1 MEVRFYTSPNG
12 RSPVE
17 AEIDSL
23 PTQASAHVY
32 ELLEGI
38 ENHALNAPRVVFR
51 PIQGKL
57 WEIKMNLPGVGGYRI
72 FYCFLEKDLMPLL
85 HSYEKK
91 SQKAPRRHIETAM
104 QRMADAIK
112 REEKL

>member
-1 MEVRFYTSPNG
+1 MNVRFYTSPSG

-17 AEIDSL
+17 DEIDSL
-23 PTQASAHVY
+23 SIRASAHVY

-38 ENHALNAPRVVFR
+38 ESHGLNAPRVAFR

-57 WEIKMNLPGVGGYRI
+57 WEIKLNLPGVGGYRI
-72 FYCFLEKDLMPLL
+72 FYCFLHKDLMLLL

-91 SQKAPRRHIETAM
+91 SQKAPRRHIETAIE
-104 QRMADAIK
+104 RMADAIK
-112 REEKL
+112 REDKS